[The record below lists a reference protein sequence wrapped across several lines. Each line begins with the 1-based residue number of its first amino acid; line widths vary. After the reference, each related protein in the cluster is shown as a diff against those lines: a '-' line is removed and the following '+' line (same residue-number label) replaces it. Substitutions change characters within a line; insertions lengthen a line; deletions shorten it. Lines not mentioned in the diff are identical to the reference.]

1 MKLLLLSLI
10 LFTAK
15 TTSDIPAPNKY
26 DIYAETAIVSD
37 IRHQSK
43 SIDLIT
49 VTTATEI
56 EYSFYADSGSWDIS
70 DYASLLMYT
79 NGTEIVTDDKVLE
92 ALYSGVEEHYRRI
105 L

>member
-10 LFTAK
+10 LFAAK
-15 TTSDIPAPNKY
+15 TNSDIPAPG
-26 DIYAETAIVSD
+26 IYAETAVVSD

-43 SIDLIT
+43 SVDLVT